1 MELHWNINLDRR
13 TAESAG
19 GALVFHPQPDG
30 NFWIA
35 VTSAKSDL
43 TVLLG
48 SASAAIADALRTRRA
63 TLLRLAAPARG

>member
-19 GALVFHPQPDG
+19 GVLVFHPQADG

-35 VTSAKSDL
+35 ATSASGDL
-43 TVLLG
+43 TMLLG
-48 SASAAIADALRTRRA
+48 SASTAIADALRGRREV
-63 TLLRLAAPARG
+63 LLQLAAARP